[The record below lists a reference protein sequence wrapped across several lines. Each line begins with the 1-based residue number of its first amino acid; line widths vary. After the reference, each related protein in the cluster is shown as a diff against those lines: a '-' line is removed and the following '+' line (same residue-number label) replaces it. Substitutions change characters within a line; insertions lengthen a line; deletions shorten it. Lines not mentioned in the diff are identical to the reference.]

1 MLRLGSLAC
10 LTLAVSACTWVKL
23 TEAGKTVDV
32 KQADEVG
39 DCRQVGKITSV
50 SLAKVAGVKRGQKKL
65 ATELQSIARNEAVDM
80 NGNTIVA
87 AGDIAENEQPFLVY
101 HCP

>member
-1 MLRLGSLAC
+1 MLRLGTVAC

-23 TEAGKTVDV
+23 TEGGKSVNV
-32 KQADEVG
+32 RQADEVG
-39 DCRQVGKITSV
+39 DCRQVGRITSV
-50 SLAKVAGVKRGQKKL
+50 SLAKVAGVKRGTKKL
-65 ATELQSIARNEAVDM
+65 ATELESIARNEAVDM

-87 AGDIAENEQPFLVY
+87 SGEISENEQPFLVY